1 MLANEQ
7 GVLCKLK
14 MTLLTI
20 LNEIPK
26 KTPAFFL
33 AKSARFGSKK
43 CHQKDISTIN
53 AQSIYAKIVSITN
66 IFTSAKLLCIKFF
79 FFSISKIN
87 GLSWKNQIKKFEFP
101 A

>member
-14 MTLLTI
+14 MILLTI

-43 CHQKDISTIN
+43 WHQKDISTIN

-66 IFTSAKLLCIKFF
+66 IFTSAKLLCIKYVLHF
-79 FFSISKIN
+79 N
-87 GLSWKNQIKKFEFP
+87 GRQ
-101 A
+101 

>member
-66 IFTSAKLLCIKFF
+66 IFTSAKLLCIKYVLHF
-79 FFSISKIN
+79 N
-87 GLSWKNQIKKFEFP
+87 GPQ
-101 A
+101 

>member
-33 AKSARFGSKK
+33 AKPARFGSKK

-66 IFTSAKLLCIKFF
+66 IFTSAFWHYNKVSRLDLGLG
-79 FFSISKIN
+79 ISPNKNNAKIR
-87 GLSWKNQIKKFEFP
+87 LD
-101 A
+101 

>member
-1 MLANEQ
+1 MLNFQLALNVQKVQQLQQ

-66 IFTSAKLLCIKFF
+66 IFTSAKLLCIKYVLHF
-79 FFSISKIN
+79 N
-87 GLSWKNQIKKFEFP
+87 GPQ
-101 A
+101 

>member
-1 MLANEQ
+1 MLNFQLALNVHKVQQLQQ

-43 CHQKDISTIN
+43 WHQKDISTIN

-66 IFTSAKLLCIKFF
+66 IFTSAKLLCIKYVLHF
-79 FFSISKIN
+79 N
-87 GLSWKNQIKKFEFP
+87 GPQ
-101 A
+101 

>member
-1 MLANEQ
+1 MLNCQLALNVHKVQQLQQ
-7 GVLCKLK
+7 GVLCLK

-43 CHQKDISTIN
+43 WHQKDISTIN
-53 AQSIYAKIVSITN
+53 AQSTYAKIVSITN
-66 IFTSAKLLCIKFF
+66 IFTSAKLLCIKYVLHF
-79 FFSISKIN
+79 N
-87 GLSWKNQIKKFEFP
+87 GPQ
-101 A
+101 